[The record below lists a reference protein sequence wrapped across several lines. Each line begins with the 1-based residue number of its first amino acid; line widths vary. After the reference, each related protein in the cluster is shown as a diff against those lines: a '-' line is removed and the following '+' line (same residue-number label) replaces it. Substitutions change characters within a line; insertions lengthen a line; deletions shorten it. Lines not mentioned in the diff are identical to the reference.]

1 MDRSLNVATPF
12 TVPTDVVP
20 PSVAPPGFA
29 AIAIVMLRPLSVGTR
44 FPKLSCTCTVIAGLI
59 VCPTVVV
66 VGCCPNPSL
75 FAAPAV
81 IVKAALT
88 AVLALLVA
96 LRFLGPTWLMLRL
109 PNVAIPLAS
118 VECVNVPLSV
128 PVPEDFD
135 IVTET
140 FGTSFPNW
148 SLACTVTAGV
158 MLCPATVS
166 VGCCTNA
173 TVFTAAAVMV
183 KATLSPDS
191 APADAVSFCVP
202 VRLMLRVLNV
212 AIPLVPTP
220 VGVV

>member
-66 VGCCPNPSL
+66 VGGCPNPSL

-88 AVLALLVA
+88 AVFALLVA
-96 LRFLGPTWLMLRL
+96 VRFLGPTWLMLRL
-109 PNVAIPLAS
+109 PNVPIPLAS
-118 VECVNVPLSV
+118 VDCVNVPLNV
-128 PVPEDFD
+128 PDPVVSATVIDRL
-135 IVTET
+135 
-140 FGTSFPNW
+140 GTLLPNW
-148 SLACTVTAGV
+148 SCAL
-158 MLCPATVS
+158 
-166 VGCCTNA
+166 
-173 TVFTAAAVMV
+173 TAAV
-183 KATLSPDS
+183 KVTPAWTLD
-191 APADAVSFCVP
+191 
-202 VRLMLRVLNV
+202 
-212 AIPLVPTP
+212 
-220 VGVV
+220 GG

>member
-1 MDRSLNVATPF
+1 MDRSLNLATPF

-96 LRFLGPTWLMLRL
+96 VRFLGPTWLMLRL
-109 PNVAIPLAS
+109 PNVPIPLAS
-118 VECVNVPLSV
+118 VDCVNVPLSV

-183 KATLSPDS
+183 KATLSPEDRKS
-191 APADAVSFCVP
+191 TRLNSSHVRISYAVFCLKKKQHHV
-202 VRLMLRVLNV
+202 
-212 AIPLVPTP
+212 
-220 VGVV
+220 